1 MKRNYQGYS
10 GSGPT
15 NPNLPAP
22 PSLSYPPLP
31 SGAPPPQ
38 PATSGAPNP
47 AAVSNN
53 PQYQPQQSA
62 TNSHPPTSQPY
73 QYNQFAGAASTSYGQ
88 YPNYPSQQA
97 APSYAAPIAPVAGAM
112 GHYGYP
118 PQLPAN
124 PQQQTPQPQQTHQ
137 HQQPLQHQHQPQHP
151 AFPNYGY
158 GAPAGPQQPPKGP
171 PGNIAYHPQTPQY
184 PNPTNPNIP
193 ANPYTGYAPGQP
205 NTGALQGS
213 PGSVAPP
220 PYKRPRYEAGAGGN
234 AYSAPNAQQSHVY
247 PSNQVTPHNAP
258 PQALPPLRNQNAMN
272 NSTPTPLRMGS
283 NTNNNRGGFGGGR
296 GPRVS
301 GGAFGNNSPIRLNLG
316 TPGSFD
322 SSGAPHFEASHPS
335 HIPAHVSHPLPPH
348 HQPQHGSPAQHY
360 QPSVPIFNPN
370 NNNAGTNEPHYSNHS
385 GPHHGP
391 NFNPNN
397 PNDHS
402 RLNPGQHGSND
413 SMRMNNNAFG
423 HPDLGAGYSSGSLS
437 HPNDNYGAHDDH
449 RSGHAGNG
457 NRANRGGF
465 RGGGP
470 NGGGGRAP
478 RDRGSDYG
486 GDNSGGSRGGR
497 GPSNNMHGSAN
508 RGDRHASRG
517 RSVGNNGPNGRYD
530 DHSSNYGGNGSRTG
544 SNHDRMGGGANRSSR
559 NISNLPTMG
568 GNNKASHGDR
578 RNGGGGRYSNLPLS
592 GDRNGRGG
600 RRNGRDSKFD
610 DHRHS
615 NRGPRANA
623 SSGGPER
630 SDRDRAGPG
639 SSTRVRNG
647 WGAQFK
653 EFNEREKEKE
663 KKEEVAS
670 AKRTLTDFRINALE
684 IPDLTWSWLAEGPET
699 QIDAQTGTTSSTHVD
714 PPEKPSDVPVE
725 EALTSLSKTG
735 KHGRDE
741 DEAHVISRETPGLS
755 PANPASTDSVTSS
768 TATITASAKKVKS
781 DATVELAKK
790 IDEEAASAVKG
801 LNLTVDDQG
810 SELEESI
817 VSDEVKNQLLLSKD
831 VSPSRVKVETSPAA
845 AEDTNTTT
853 QTDAS
858 NTSEITKT
866 SDASNADV
874 DQNLQES
881 KPDVST
887 PRPTQLDAQ
896 TPSVVRERERVHSYS
911 KPTIPAG
918 RENSRLRLYFSS
930 PTNVTAEPTVPP
942 ACASL
947 PNKPP
952 ASVVGHGGKRK
963 LSISAHSAMSVD
975 TRIGGGRGS
984 SPAVSPVKGSNKGAK
999 AAKVNPDSTG
1009 IIPENNSVDTV
1020 VQPTETEKQ
1029 AEAKE
1034 ASGNGPDT
1042 AQVQASESVNK
1053 EVQDAKVTAKDGNAA
1068 TADTSQSNH
1077 ELNLNDKEPTA
1088 ETEAAEAST
1097 AQDQY
1102 DEDQDADGD
1111 YEDEEDYEGP
1121 PMPEP
1126 QADRL
1131 SISYARNTRRMVIDS
1146 DVVESVKVYR
1156 AEHKIEVLVR
1166 LIPAIIQG
1174 GKYDGEN
1181 DEYRVCKG
1189 VLVEAL
1195 DQEIDDYV
1203 IMDRA
1208 VLEAAW
1214 NAEGSNSKLGTT
1226 KSGLAGKA
1234 EDPEAKKDE
1243 NDQET
1248 LADEDYDVIHD
1259 PLLPPLHRLFISSL
1273 QQNLPTDGGEK
1284 TTQDASEDQQKSGLK
1299 VIPSFKQNTV
1309 LIVAKLDTLNPLTE
1323 AKWVRTG
1330 DVDSWISQMTG
1341 RIFKPEDQT
1350 ECGWRRKITVVDP
1363 DPPPTIQHLLDT
1375 WLTTST
1381 SGSIETRQRFIDRHV
1396 SKNVDIIIEI
1406 LLRVVRSGT
1415 TSSSHHHTNP
1425 MPLIVQQAAT
1435 LRAPYPEQ
1443 QTQVSLAVLGLYRLS
1458 IETALEAGV
1467 PIEKVIKKAT
1477 DIVRSLP
1484 YRLAFSA
1491 LDGIY
1496 KDETPS

>member
-1 MKRNYQGYS
+1 MKRTYQGYS

-38 PATSGAPNP
+38 PASSGAPNP

-53 PQYQPQQSA
+53 PQYQPQQSSV
-62 TNSHPPTSQPY
+62 NSHLSTSQPY
-73 QYNQFAGAASTSYGQ
+73 QYNQFPGAASTPYGQ
-88 YPNYPSQQA
+88 YPNYPPQSA
-97 APSYAAPIAPVAGAM
+97 APSYAAPIAPVAGVM
-112 GHYGYP
+112 GPYGYP

-124 PQQQTPQPQQTHQ
+124 PQQQTQQPQQPHQ
-137 HQQPLQHQHQPQHP
+137 HQQALQQPQHP

-158 GAPAGPQQPPKGP
+158 GAPTGPQQPPKGP

-184 PNPTNPNIP
+184 PNPNNPNIP
-193 ANPYTGYAPGQP
+193 ANPYTGYATGQP

-234 AYSAPNAQQSHVY
+234 AYSTPNAQQPHVY
-247 PSNQVTPHNAP
+247 PSNQVPPHNAQ
-258 PQALPPLRNQNAMN
+258 PQSLPPLRHQNAMN

-283 NTNNNRGGFGGGR
+283 NTNNTRGGFSGGR

-316 TPGSFD
+316 NPGSFD
-322 SSGAPHFEASHPS
+322 GSGAPHFEASHPS

-348 HQPQHGSPAQHY
+348 HQPQHSSPAQHY
-360 QPSVPIFNPN
+360 QPNVPIFNTN
-370 NNNAGTNEPHYSNHS
+370 NNNAGTSEPHYPNHS

-397 PNDHS
+397 SNDHS
-402 RLNPGQHGSND
+402 RLNSGQHGSND
-413 SMRMNNNAFG
+413 STRMNNNAFG
-423 HPDLGAGYSSGSLS
+423 HPDPGTGYSSGPLS
-437 HPNDNYGAHDDH
+437 HPNDNYGAHDDN
-449 RSGHAGNG
+449 RPGQTGNG
-457 NRANRGGF
+457 NRSNRGGF
-465 RGGGP
+465 RGGGL

-497 GPSNNMHGSAN
+497 GPSNNMHGSAS
-508 RGDRHASRG
+508 RGDRHGSGARG

-530 DHSSNYGGNGSRTG
+530 DHSSNYGGNGPRLG
-544 SNHDRMGGGANRSSR
+544 SHHDRMGGGARSSR

-568 GNNKASHGDR
+568 GNNKGSHADR

-615 NRGPRANA
+615 NRGPRAHA
-623 SSGGPER
+623 SGGGPDR

-639 SSTRVRNG
+639 GSTRVRNG

-653 EFNEREKEKE
+653 EFNDREKEKE

-670 AKRTLTDFRINALE
+670 TKRTLTDFRINALE
-684 IPDLTWSWLAEGPET
+684 ITDLTWSWSAEGSER
-699 QIDAQTGTTSSTHVD
+699 QIDAQNGATASTNVDRQDKTSPVQVED
-714 PPEKPSDVPVE
+714 PV
-725 EALTSLSKTG
+725 TSLSKTG

-741 DEAHVISRETPGLS
+741 DEVHDISRETPVLS
-755 PANPASTDSVTSS
+755 PTNPASTDSVTSS

-831 VSPSRVKVETSPAA
+831 VSSIRVKVETSPAA
-845 AEDTNTTT
+845 AEEMISTT
-853 QTDAS
+853 QTGAPT
-858 NTSEITKT
+858 TSEVTKT
-866 SDASNADV
+866 SDASHADV
-874 DQNLQES
+874 DQNVEEP

-887 PRPTQLDAQ
+887 PRPTPLDAQ
-896 TPSVVRERERVHSYS
+896 TPTVVRERERIHSYS

-930 PTNVTAEPTVPP
+930 PANVTAESQVPQ
-942 ACASL
+942 ACTSL
-947 PNKPP
+947 PSKPP
-952 ASVVGHGGKRK
+952 TSVVGHGGKRK

-984 SPAVSPVKGSNKGAK
+984 SPVISPVKGSNKGNK

-1009 IIPENNSVDTV
+1009 NIPENNSVDTV
-1020 VQPTETEKQ
+1020 TRPTETEKQ

-1034 ASGNGPDT
+1034 ASGTALDT
-1042 AQVQASESVNK
+1042 AQVQASQSANK
-1053 EVQDAKVTAKDGNAA
+1053 EAQDTDVTAKDGNAA
-1068 TADTSQSNH
+1068 TTNTTQSNH
-1077 ELNLNDKEPTA
+1077 EPSLNEKEQTA
-1088 ETEAAEAST
+1088 ETETAEARA
-1097 AQDQY
+1097 AQEQY
-1102 DEDQDADGD
+1102 DEDADGD
-1111 YEDEEDYEGP
+1111 YEDEEDYEDP

-1166 LIPAIIQG
+1166 LTPAIIQG
-1174 GKYDGEN
+1174 GKYDGEI

-1214 NAEGSNSKLGTT
+1214 NTEEPNSKLGTT
-1226 KSGLAGKA
+1226 NLGLTEKA
-1234 EDPEAKKDE
+1234 EDSTAKKEE
-1243 NDQET
+1243 NDEET
-1248 LADEDYDVIHD
+1248 LAEDYEVVHD
-1259 PLLPPLHRLFISSL
+1259 PLLPPLHRLFMSSL
-1273 QQNLPTDGGEK
+1273 QQKLPNDGEEN
-1284 TTQDASEDQQKSGLK
+1284 TTQDTPQDQPKSGLK

-1341 RIFKPEDQT
+1341 RIFRPEDHT

-1375 WLTTST
+1375 WLTTSA
-1381 SGSIETRQRFIDRHV
+1381 SGTIETRQRFIDRHV

-1406 LLRVVRSGT
+1406 LLRVVRSGAT
-1415 TSSSHHHTNP
+1415 GNSHHHTNP

-1496 KDETPS
+1496 KDETSS